1 MGADDPGVVVPRH
14 RCVPCRRVW
23 RHSITAAVL
32 SRGKLSRDAIMV
44 AVKSVVV
51 DRVSIARVSA
61 SLGVAWNT
69 ASDAI
74 LAAGTDNADRLEGVT
89 TVGVDERVRRRT
101 RAGGKDVTVIIDL
114 TLTRTKTGASRLLAV
129 AGADRS
135 RHSSPGSTPGPR
147 RSVTG

>member
-1 MGADDPGVVVPRH
+1 
-14 RCVPCRRVW
+14 
-23 RHSITAAVL
+23 
-32 SRGKLSRDAIMV
+32 MV

-101 RAGGKDVTVIIDL
+101 RAGDKDVTVIIDL